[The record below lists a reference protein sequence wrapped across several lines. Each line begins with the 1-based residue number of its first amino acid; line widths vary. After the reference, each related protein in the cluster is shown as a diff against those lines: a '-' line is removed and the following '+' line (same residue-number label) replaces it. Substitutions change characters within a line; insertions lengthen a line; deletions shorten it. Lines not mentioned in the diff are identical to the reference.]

1 MTIKAV
7 LLHSMMMSYNI
18 ANRERALF
26 MIYLAVTA
34 GIVLLAL
41 FLRWQNNGIVV
52 TYINVT
58 QKDVPRAFDGFKILQ
73 ISDLHNKCF
82 GEGQKKLASAIAETK
97 PDIIAVTGDI
107 IDKRREGSAAA
118 LRLAEKAVKIAPVY
132 YVPGNH
138 ERSAGGYEKLAERL
152 KACGVRVIANDAMQ
166 IEKRGAVITAV
177 GVKDWQFFRSC
188 SENSN
193 KKDDYEKADK
203 GFAGK
208 LGELAGAHPGGYRLL
223 LAHRPEKIDFYA
235 KAGFNLV
242 LTGHAHGG
250 QWRLPLIGG
259 LYAPH
264 QGLFPKYTS
273 GLHRKGRTN
282 MVVSRGLGNSGF
294 PLRLGNRPELV
305 VVTLK
310 RG

>member
-1 MTIKAV
+1 
-7 LLHSMMMSYNI
+7 
-18 ANRERALF
+18 
-26 MIYLAVTA
+26 MIYLAVTT
-34 GIVLLAL
+34 GIVILAL
-41 FLRWQNNGIVV
+41 FFRWQNNGIVV
-52 TYINVT
+52 TNIDYAC
-58 QKDVPRAFDGFKILQ
+58 KDVPRAFNGFKILHV
-73 ISDLHNKCF
+73 SDLHNKAF
-82 GEGQKKLASAIAETK
+82 GEGQKKIVSVMTDIK
-97 PDIIAVTGDI
+97 PDIIAVTGDL
-107 IDKRREGSAAA
+107 IDKRREGTGAA
-118 LRLAEKAVKIAPVY
+118 LLLAAEAAKIAPVY

-138 ERSAGGYEKLAERL
+138 ERSAGAYEKLAERL
-152 KACGVRVIANDAMQ
+152 KACGVRVIANDALP
-166 IEKRGAVITAV
+166 IERRGAVITAV

-188 SENSN
+188 RESEN
-193 KKDDYEKADK
+193 KKTDYAKADR
-203 GFAGK
+203 GFASK
-208 LGELAGAHPGGYRLL
+208 LDELAAAHPGGFRLL

-264 QGLFPKYTS
+264 QGIFPKYTS
-273 GLHRKGRTN
+273 GLHKKGRSS

-305 VVTLK
+305 VITLR